1 MMPRQK
7 SLSSYDKEIKV
18 LKSHLTKTKLRYEA
32 LEDKMIALQEKR
44 NEQEA
49 KQIMAAYRRSNRSLQ
64 ELMIFLEA

>member
-18 LKSHLTKTKLRYEA
+18 LKSQLTKTKLRYEA

-49 KQIMAAYRRSNRSLQ
+49 KKIMAAYRKSNRSLQ

>member
-1 MMPRQK
+1 MPRQK
-7 SLSSYDKEIKV
+7 SIASYDKDIQT
-18 LKSHLTKTKLRYEA
+18 LKSQLTKAKLRYEA

>member
-18 LKSHLTKTKLRYEA
+18 LKSQLTKTKLRYEA

-49 KQIMAAYRRSNRSLQ
+49 KCGKYI
-64 ELMIFLEA
+64 

>member
-1 MMPRQK
+1 MPRQK
-7 SLSSYDKEIKV
+7 SIASYDKDIQI
-18 LKSHLTKTKLRYEA
+18 LKSQLTKAKLRYEA

-49 KQIMAAYRRSNRSLQ
+49 KQIMAAYRKSNRSLQ

>member
-49 KQIMAAYRRSNRSLQ
+49 KKIMAAYRKSNRSLQ